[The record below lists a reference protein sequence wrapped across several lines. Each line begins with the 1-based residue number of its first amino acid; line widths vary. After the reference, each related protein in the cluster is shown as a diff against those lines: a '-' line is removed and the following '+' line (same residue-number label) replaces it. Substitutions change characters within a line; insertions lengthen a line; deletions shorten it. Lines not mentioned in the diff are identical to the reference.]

1 MMKGQ
6 NFIFVGKLFP
16 VFFFLIA
23 FLCPASLHANPSP
36 LEPPSLI
43 FSPAGN
49 GSRKTLSFVVNLP
62 ETAEVSS
69 WRFEVREKGNKDV
82 PGALVK
88 AFSGDGRPPQKII
101 WDGKDTQNR
110 VVEDGTYYYSLSL
123 QTPAGNQAAIRLSPV
138 IVDRVPPTISA
149 KVHPRIF
156 SPNGLKPETVFTLKA
171 SDQYGIYEWLLEI
184 KGSDGVPVKS
194 WMGKGRPPA
203 AVRWDGRGDFNE
215 DVPNGSYSFQLTVEN
230 LASNRAVTPPQTV
243 TVKRQGVVSTVGVT
257 PDVFSP
263 HKEKPIASFDITGG
277 DPSSVERWEL
287 KIINQAGRPIFS
299 FKGNGAPPAR
309 LDWNGDISKDKTA
322 PDGAYQVILYETDNA
337 GNTAAS
343 APEPLYVDTK
353 PPLLEARL
361 EPDLLSPGKNRE
373 NSQGIFKLRA
383 QSRYPFKWALK
394 IYTDVGEPVR
404 TWSGKMGSKVPNQ
417 ILWHGNNDSGQIVTD
432 GTYSYSLWASDI
444 AGNEGETP
452 RQKFVVNTTP
462 PALSVSTDHSLF
474 SPNGDPALS
483 HVVFSLS
490 AQDASPFA
498 SWALLIKDSSGKLV
512 REFTGSPLNIPASV
526 SWNGKGKDREPLPD
540 GTYSYVLEAKD
551 IAGNSAKTSPQNIVI
566 GATKPIPRVSSS
578 LDAISPNADG
588 FKDTTDFHLS
598 VKSFNPL
605 KKWSL
610 RIFDQ
615 DKVARR
621 IFEGEGDVPGTIQ
634 WGGEGDD
641 QKTLPDGRYS
651 YQLEVVDAAGN
662 SSKTR
667 LKSILINTTP
677 PDIKITADPAL
688 FSPKPTAPHFSSSTM
703 FVLGY
708 QDVSPVMRWKV
719 IIQDPMKNNVRVFS
733 GTSSFPRSISWYGRS
748 SARKILPD
756 GPYTYTLFAED
767 DVGNKATT
775 SEQILRLDGS
785 SPQVTLSANPALFS
799 PGTDSQKNETTLLLG
814 YKAKADISKWK
825 LTIDLKKGEVARVF
839 SGLGRPPQ
847 NIPWDGK
854 NAYGRVLPDGTYDSF
869 LKVIDEVGNE
879 GMSPPAKITI
889 DTSKPVATVV
899 AQTEQLEDLSVPLT
913 VTKDADKDIV
923 ISLASEVL
931 FDSGKATLK
940 DAADNTLLRAA
951 YLIKRYPHRAVLIN
965 GYTDNVPIHD
975 ALFKNNQQLSKARAE
990 AVMKF
995 LAFKAN
1001 IPASRMKAQG
1011 FGDKNP
1017 IASNDDPEGR
1027 QKNRR
1032 VEIVLTSNTQQSQAK
1047 EKNQ

>member
-1 MMKGQ
+1 MKGQ
-6 NFIFVGKLFP
+6 NFMRRKSIFLA
-16 VFFFLIA
+16 FFVLAIG
-23 FLCPASLHANPSP
+23 LSANEVYAKPSSFA
-36 LEPPSLI
+36 PPSLI

-69 WRFEVREKGNKDV
+69 WRFEIQEKGLKDA

-88 AFSGDGRPPQKII
+88 AFSGDGRPPRKIV

-123 QTPAGNQAAIRLSPV
+123 QTPAGNQAAIRPSPV
-138 IVDRVPPTISA
+138 VVDRVPPTISA
-149 KVHPRIF
+149 KVNPKIF

-194 WMGKGRPPA
+194 WMGKGNPPSS
-203 AVRWDGRGDFNE
+203 VRWDGRGDFNE
-215 DVPNGSYSFQLTVEN
+215 DVPNGAYTFQLTVEN

-243 TVKRQGVVSTVGVT
+243 TIKRQGVVSTVGVT

-277 DPSSVERWEL
+277 DPSSIERWEL
-287 KIINQAGRPIFS
+287 KIINQGGRPIFS
-299 FKGNGAPPAR
+299 FKGIGAPPAR
-309 LDWNGDISKDKTA
+309 LDWDGDISKDKTA

-353 PPLLEARL
+353 APLLSARL
-361 EPDLLSPGKNRE
+361 EPDLLSPGKHRA
-373 NSQGIFKLRA
+373 NSQGLFKLRA
-383 QSRYPFKWALK
+383 ESRYPFKWALR

-404 TWSGKMGSKVPNQ
+404 TWSGKMGSKVPPQ
-417 ILWHGNNDSGQIVTD
+417 IPWHGNNDSGQLVTD

-498 SWALLIKDSSGKLV
+498 SWALLIYNSDKKLV
-512 REFTGSPLNIPASV
+512 REFTGSPQNIPASAT
-526 SWNGKGKDREPLPD
+526 WNGKNQDRQPLPD
-540 GTYSYVLEAKD
+540 GTYSYVLKAKD
-551 IAGNSAKTSPQNIVI
+551 IAGNFSETSSQNIVI
-566 GATKPIPRVSSS
+566 GATKPIPKVVST
-578 LDAISPNADG
+578 LNAISPNADG

-598 VKSFNPL
+598 VKSFNPV

-610 RIFDQ
+610 QIFD
-615 DKVARR
+615 DNKVVRR
-621 IFEGEGDVPGTIQ
+621 AFEGQGDVPGTIQ

-641 QKTLPDGRYS
+641 QKTLPDGKYF
-651 YQLEVVDAAGN
+651 YQLKVVDAAGN
-662 SSKTR
+662 TSKTR
-667 LKSILINTTP
+667 LKPILINTTP
-677 PDIKITADPAL
+677 PEIKITADPAL
-688 FSPKPTAPHFSSSTM
+688 FSPKPAAPHFSSSTM

-708 QDVSPVMRWKV
+708 QDVSPVMTWKV
-719 IIQDPMKNNVRVFS
+719 IIQDPMKNSVRVFS
-733 GTSSFPRSISWYGRS
+733 GKSALPMSISWYGRS
-748 SARKILPD
+748 KSGKILPD

-767 DVGNKATT
+767 DVGNKSTT
-775 SEQILRLDGS
+775 SEQILRIDAS
-785 SPQVTLSANPALFS
+785 SPQVSLSANPKLFS
-799 PGTDSQKNETTLLLG
+799 PGTGSEKNETTLLLG

-825 LTIDLKKGEVARVF
+825 LSIDLKKGEVARVF

-847 NIPWDGK
+847 NLPWDGK
-854 NAYGRVLPDGTYDSF
+854 NAYGRILPDGTYDAF
-869 LKVIDEVGNE
+869 LKVTDEVGNI
-879 GMSPPAKITI
+879 GQSPAAPITI

-899 AQTEQLEDLSVPLT
+899 AQTDQLEDLSVPLT
-913 VTKDADKDIV
+913 VTKDAQKDIV

-940 DAADNTLLRAA
+940 TAADNTLLRAA

-975 ALFKNNQQLSKARAE
+975 VAFKNNKDLSKARAE

-995 LAFKAN
+995 LTSKAS

-1011 FGDKNP
+1011 FGAKKP
-1017 IASNDDPEGR
+1017 IASNDDAEGR

-1032 VEIVLTSNTQQSQAK
+1032 VEIVLTSSQSQPKAAK
-1047 EKNQ
+1047 GDNP

>member
-1 MMKGQ
+1 MS
-6 NFIFVGKLFP
+6 IFNLMSLIIASL
-16 VFFFLIA
+16 VFFNANL
-23 FLCPASLHANPSP
+23 LCAAAPQAQS
-36 LEPPSLI
+36 PSLI

-69 WRFEVREKGNKDV
+69 WRFEVREKGHEDA

-88 AFSGDGRPPQKII
+88 AFFGDGRPPRKIV

-110 VVEDGTYYYSLSL
+110 VVKDGTYYYSLSL

-138 IVDRVPPTISA
+138 VVDRVPPIISV

-194 WMGKGRPPA
+194 WMGKGKPPS

-215 DVPNGSYSFQLTVEN
+215 DVPNGAYSFQLTVEN
-230 LASNRAVTPPQTV
+230 LASNRAVTPPQMV
-243 TVKRQGVVSTVGVT
+243 TIKRQGVVSTVGVT

-277 DPSSVERWEL
+277 DPSSIERWDL
-287 KIINQAGRPIFS
+287 KIINQGGRPIFS
-299 FKGNGAPPAR
+299 SDGNGAPPAR
-309 LDWNGDISKDKTA
+309 LDWNGDIAKDKTA

-361 EPDLLSPGKNRE
+361 EPDLLSPGKHRK
-373 NSQGIFKLRA
+373 NSQGLFKLRA
-383 QSRYPFKWALK
+383 ESRYPFKWALK

-404 TWSGKMGSKVPNQ
+404 TWSGKMGVKAPPQ
-417 ILWHGNNDSGQIVTD
+417 ILWQGNNDSGQIVTD

-462 PALSVSTDHSLF
+462 PALSVSADHSLF
-474 SPNGDPALS
+474 SPNGDPSLG
-483 HVVFSLS
+483 HVVFSLE

-498 SWALLIKDSSGKLV
+498 SWALLIHDSNEKIV
-512 REFTGSPLNIPASV
+512 REFTGSPLNILASV
-526 SWNGKGKDREPLPD
+526 TWNGKDKNRQPLPD
-540 GTYSYVLEAKD
+540 GTYSYILKAKD
-551 IAGNSAKTSPQNIVI
+551 IAGNSAESSPRNIVI
-566 GATKPIPRVSSS
+566 GATKPVPKVAST
-578 LDAISPNADG
+578 LNAISPNADG

-598 VKSFNPL
+598 VKSFNPIE
-605 KKWSL
+605 KWFL
-610 RIFDQ
+610 RIFDEN
-615 DKVARR
+615 KVARR
-621 IFEGEGDVPGTIQ
+621 TFEGRGDVPGTIQ

-651 YQLEVVDAAGN
+651 YQLEVIDAAGN
-662 SSKTR
+662 TSKTH
-667 LKSILINTTP
+667 LEPILINTTP
-677 PDIKITADPAL
+677 PEIKITADPAL
-688 FSPKPTAPHFSSSTM
+688 FSPAPAAPHFSSSTM

-708 QDVSPVMRWKV
+708 QDVSPVMTWKV
-719 IIQDPMKNNVRVFS
+719 IIQDPMKNSVRVFS
-733 GTSSFPRSISWYGRS
+733 GKSLLPMSISWYGRS
-748 SARKILPD
+748 KSGKILPD

-767 DVGNKATT
+767 DVGNKSTT
-775 SEQILRLDGS
+775 SEQILRLDAS
-785 SPQVTLSANPALFS
+785 SPQVSLSASPKLFS
-799 PGTDSQKNETTLLLG
+799 PGTGSERNETTLLLG

-825 LTIDLKKGEVARVF
+825 LSIGLKKGAVARVF

-847 NIPWDGK
+847 NLPWDGK
-854 NAYGRVLPDGTYDSF
+854 NAYGRILPDGTYDAF
-869 LKVIDEVGNE
+869 LRVIDEVGNV
-879 GMSPPAKITI
+879 GVSPEALITI

-913 VTKDADKDIV
+913 VTKDAEKDIV

-931 FDSGKATLK
+931 FDSGKSTLK
-940 DAADNTLLRAA
+940 GEAANTLLRAA
-951 YLIKRYPHRAVLIN
+951 YLIKRYPHRAVSIN

-975 ALFKNNQQLSKARAE
+975 ASFKNNRDLSKARAK

-995 LAFKAN
+995 LTFKAN
-1001 IPASRMKAQG
+1001 IPAARMKAQG
-1011 FGDKNP
+1011 FGAKNP
-1017 IASNDDPEGR
+1017 IASNEEPEGR

-1032 VEIVLTSNTQQSQAK
+1032 VEIVLTSNHSDAAK
-1047 EKNQ
+1047 GENQ